1 MTAKQGV
8 YGGRKVREGTV
19 VSDKMTQT
27 VVVAVHSAIRHP
39 LYKKTIRRVRK
50 YMAHDEEEKAK
61 IGDRVRIVEAA
72 PISKQKRWRVA
83 EVLSRG
89 DVPELAPEA
98 IDATLVED
106 LAAPLTPPAPKA
118 AARPEAAPED
128 AVAPPEAEAAETP
141 SAVEPEESPEGA
153 PIEEMSVVEADA
165 GPEALETPEGAL
177 SEEDVDLGEPEVPP
191 MEEEEVVQADA
202 PAEALEQVD
211 PAKGETE

>member
-1 MTAKQGV
+1 MTAGQGV

-72 PISKQKRWRVA
+72 PISKHKRWRVA
-83 EVLSRG
+83 EVLSHG
-89 DVPELAPEA
+89 EVPELAPEA

-106 LAAPLTPPAPKA
+106 LAAPLPQPTTA
-118 AARPEAAPED
+118 AAAEPVPED
-128 AVAPPEAEAAETP
+128 AGAPAEAEAAEP
-141 SAVEPEESPEGA
+141 AAVEPEESPDEA
-153 PIEEMSVVEADA
+153 PIEEMAVVQADA
-165 GPEALETPEGAL
+165 GPEALETPEETL
-177 SEEDVDLGEPEVPP
+177 SEEAVELGEPEVPAI
-191 MEEEEVVQADA
+191 EEAEVVQADA
-202 PAEALEQVD
+202 PPEALEPVD
-211 PAKGETE
+211 PGKGETE

>member
-1 MTAKQGV
+1 MTANQGV

-50 YMAHDEEEKAK
+50 YMAHDQDEKAK
-61 IGDRVRIVEAA
+61 IGDRVLIVEAA
-72 PISKQKRWRVA
+72 PISKNKRWRVA

-106 LAAPLTPPAPKA
+106 LAAPLTPPPPKA
-118 AARPEAAPED
+118 KVAAEPIPED
-128 AVAPPEAEAAETP
+128 AVAPPQVEAAEP
-141 SAVEPEESPEGA
+141 RSAVEPEESPEEA
-153 PIEEMSVVEADA
+153 PIEEMDVVQADA
-165 GPEALETPEGAL
+165 GLEALEDESM
-177 SEEDVDLGEPEVPP
+177 SEEAVKLGEPEVPP
-191 MEEEEVVQADA
+191 IEEEEVVQADA

>member
-1 MTAKQGV
+1 MTAGQGV

-72 PISKQKRWRVA
+72 PISKHKRWRVA
-83 EVLSRG
+83 EVLSHG
-89 DVPELAPEA
+89 EVPELAPEA

-106 LAAPLTPPAPKA
+106 LAAPLPQPTTA
-118 AARPEAAPED
+118 AAAEPVPED
-128 AVAPPEAEAAETP
+128 AVAPAEAEAAEP
-141 SAVEPEESPEGA
+141 AAVEPEESPDEA
-153 PIEEMSVVEADA
+153 PIEEMAVVQADA
-165 GPEALETPEGAL
+165 GPEALETPEETL
-177 SEEDVDLGEPEVPP
+177 SEEAVELGEPEVPAI
-191 MEEEEVVQADA
+191 EEAEIVQADA
-202 PAEALEQVD
+202 PPEALEPVD
-211 PAKGETE
+211 PGKGETE

>member
-50 YMAHDEEEKAK
+50 YMAHDEDEKAQV
-61 IGDRVRIVEAA
+61 GDRVRIVESA

-83 EVLSRG
+83 EVLSHG

-118 AARPEAAPED
+118 AARSEAAPED
-128 AVAPPEAEAAETP
+128 AVAPPEVEAAEPP
-141 SAVEPEESPEGA
+141 SAVEPEESPEEA
-153 PIEEMSVVEADA
+153 PAASIEVVQADA
-165 GPEALETPEGAL
+165 GLEALETPEETL
-177 SEEDVDLGEPEVPP
+177 SEEDIELGEPEVPP

-202 PAEALEQVD
+202 PEGALEPVD
-211 PAKGETE
+211 PGKGETE

>member
-1 MTAKQGV
+1 MTAAQGA

-27 VVVAVHSAIRHP
+27 VVVAVHSSIRHR
-39 LYKKTIRRVRK
+39 LYKKTIRRSRK

-61 IGDRVRIVEAA
+61 IGDRVRIVESA
-72 PISKQKRWRVA
+72 PISKNKRWRVA
-83 EVLSRG
+83 EILSHV

-118 AARPEAAPED
+118 PKAAAATEEAPAEETLSEE
-128 AVAPPEAEAAETP
+128 AVDLG
-141 SAVEPEESPEGA
+141 EPEVP
-153 PIEEMSVVEADA
+153 PMEEEEVVQADA
-165 GPEALETPEGAL
+165 GLEALETPEDTL
-177 SEEDVDLGEPEVPP
+177 SEEDVELGEPEVPP

>member
-1 MTAKQGV
+1 MTAGQGV

-72 PISKQKRWRVA
+72 PISKHKRWRVA
-83 EVLSRG
+83 EVLSHG
-89 DVPELAPEA
+89 EVPELAPEA

-106 LAAPLTPPAPKA
+106 LAAPLPQSTTA
-118 AARPEAAPED
+118 AAAEPVPED
-128 AVAPPEAEAAETP
+128 AGAPAEAEAAEP
-141 SAVEPEESPEGA
+141 AAVEPEESPDEA
-153 PIEEMSVVEADA
+153 PIEEMAVVQADT
-165 GPEALETPEGAL
+165 GPEALETPEETL
-177 SEEDVDLGEPEVPP
+177 SEEAVELGEPKVPAI
-191 MEEEEVVQADA
+191 EEAEIVQADA
-202 PAEALEQVD
+202 PPEALEPVD
-211 PAKGETE
+211 PGKGETE

>member
-50 YMAHDEEEKAK
+50 YMVHDEDEKAK

-89 DVPELAPEA
+89 EVPELAPEA
-98 IDATLVED
+98 IDATLVEE

-118 AARPEAAPED
+118 AASEAVPAE
-128 AVAPPEAEAAETP
+128 AVAPPEAEAAEPP
-141 SAVEPEESPEGA
+141 SAVEPEESPEEA
-153 PIEEMSVVEADA
+153 PIDEMDVVEADA
-165 GPEALETPEGAL
+165 GPQALETPEDTL
-177 SEEDVDLGEPEVPP
+177 SEEAVELGEPEVPP

>member
-1 MTAKQGV
+1 MTAKQGA

-83 EVLSRG
+83 EVLSLG

-106 LAAPLTPPAPKA
+106 LAARLTPSAPKA
-118 AARPEAAPED
+118 VGRPEAAPED
-128 AVAPPEAEAAETP
+128 AVAPPEAEATEP
-141 SAVEPEESPEGA
+141 SSAVEPEESPEEA
-153 PIEEMSVVEADA
+153 PIEEMDVVEADA
-165 GPEALETPEGAL
+165 GPEALETPEDTL
-177 SEEDVDLGEPEVPP
+177 SEEDVELGEPEVPP

-202 PAEALEQVD
+202 PAEAPEQVD

>member
-106 LAAPLTPPAPKA
+106 LAAPLTPPAPNA
-118 AARPEAAPED
+118 AAAPETAPED
-128 AVAPPEAEAAETP
+128 AVAPPEAEAAEPPT
-141 SAVEPEESPEGA
+141 AVEPEESPEEA
-153 PIEEMSVVEADA
+153 PIEEMDVVEADA
-165 GPEALETPEGAL
+165 GPEALETPEDTL
-177 SEEDVDLGEPEVPP
+177 SEEDVELGEPEVPP

>member
-1 MTAKQGV
+1 MTAGQGV

-50 YMAHDEEEKAK
+50 YMAHDEDEKAQ

-72 PISKQKRWRVA
+72 PISKHKRWRVA
-83 EVLSRG
+83 EVLSHG

-118 AARPEAAPED
+118 AARPEAVPED
-128 AVAPPEAEAAETP
+128 AVAPPEVEAAEPP
-141 SAVEPEESPEGA
+141 SAVEPEESPEEA
-153 PIEEMSVVEADA
+153 PIEEMDVVESDA
-165 GPEALETPEGAL
+165 GPEALETPEDTL
-177 SEEDVDLGEPEVPP
+177 SEEAVELGEPEVPAI
-191 MEEEEVVQADA
+191 EEAEVVQADA
-202 PAEALEQVD
+202 PPEALEPVD

>member
-1 MTAKQGV
+1 MTAGQGV

-72 PISKQKRWRVA
+72 PISKHKRWRVA
-83 EVLSRG
+83 EVLSHG
-89 DVPELAPEA
+89 EVPELAPEA

-106 LAAPLTPPAPKA
+106 LAAPLPQPTTTA
-118 AARPEAAPED
+118 AEPVPED
-128 AVAPPEAEAAETP
+128 AIAAADAEAVEP
-141 SAVEPEESPEGA
+141 SAVEPEESPDEA
-153 PIEEMSVVEADA
+153 PFEEMAVVQADA
-165 GPEALETPEGAL
+165 APEALETPEETL
-177 SEEDVDLGEPEVPP
+177 SEEAVELGEPEVPAI
-191 MEEEEVVQADA
+191 EEAEVVQADA
-202 PAEALEQVD
+202 PPEALEPVD
-211 PAKGETE
+211 PGKGETE

>member
-1 MTAKQGV
+1 MTAGQGV

-50 YMAHDEEEKAK
+50 YMAHDEDQKAK

-72 PISKQKRWRVA
+72 PISKHKRWRVA
-83 EVLSRG
+83 EVLSHG

-106 LAAPLTPPAPKA
+106 LAAPLPQPATA
-118 AARPEAAPED
+118 AVSD
-128 AVAPPEAEAAETP
+128 AVPEGAVASSEAEG
-141 SAVEPEESPEGA
+141 PEEA
-153 PIEEMSVVEADA
+153 PIEEMDVVQADA
-165 GPEALETPEGAL
+165 GVEALETPEETLG
-177 SEEDVDLGEPEVPP
+177 EEAVELGEPEIPAI
-191 MEEEEVVQADA
+191 EEAEVVQADA
-202 PAEALEQVD
+202 PPEALEPVD
-211 PAKGETE
+211 PGKRETE

>member
-1 MTAKQGV
+1 MTAGQGV

-72 PISKQKRWRVA
+72 PISKHKRWRVA

-89 DVPELAPEA
+89 EVPELAPEA

-106 LAAPLTPPAPKA
+106 LAAPLPQPTTGA
-118 AARPEAAPED
+118 AAERVPED
-128 AVAPPEAEAAETP
+128 AVAPVEAEAAEP
-141 SAVEPEESPEGA
+141 VVVEPEESPDEA
-153 PIEEMSVVEADA
+153 PIEEMAVVQADA
-165 GPEALETPEGAL
+165 GPEALEAPEETL
-177 SEEDVDLGEPEVPP
+177 SEEAVELGEPEVPAI
-191 MEEEEVVQADA
+191 EEAEIVQADA
-202 PAEALEQVD
+202 PPEALEPVD
-211 PAKGETE
+211 PGKGETE

>member
-1 MTAKQGV
+1 MTAGQGI

-72 PISKQKRWRVA
+72 PISRQKRWRVA
-83 EVLSRG
+83 EVLSHG

-106 LAAPLTPPAPKA
+106 LAAPLTPSAPKA
-118 AARPEAAPED
+118 AARPEAVPED
-128 AVAPPEAEAAETP
+128 AASSPEAEAVEPP
-141 SAVEPEESPEGA
+141 SAVEPEESPEEA
-153 PIEEMSVVEADA
+153 PIEEMDVVEADA
-165 GPEALETPEGAL
+165 GPEALEDTL
-177 SEEDVDLGEPEVPP
+177 SEEAVELGEPEVPP
-191 MEEEEVVQADA
+191 LDEEEVGQADA